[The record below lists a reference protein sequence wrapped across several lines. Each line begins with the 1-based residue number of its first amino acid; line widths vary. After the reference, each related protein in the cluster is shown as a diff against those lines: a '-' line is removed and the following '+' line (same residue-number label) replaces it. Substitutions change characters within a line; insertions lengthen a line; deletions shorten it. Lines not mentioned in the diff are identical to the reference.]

1 MCGWLKPTRPGPLP
15 VPGRLHCG
23 YHSGKAR
30 TDETVA
36 KKLCLFFEGCT
47 SDGRSHK
54 EEKKRD
60 KNIPKVWSIIG
71 RASLPFLCAST
82 AQSRTVETASSP
94 SETLHFPP
102 CSSLL
107 RCPPIRK
114 VSEAHLTSLL
124 NKTLHWIAT
133 LDYII
138 MISSWFVAPAG
149 EIFWIIITSWWC
161 RPAAD
166 SGCECQRQ
174 RETPQW
180 QWLAGQ
186 VSKRNG
192 MGLYFPFLKT
202 CFQKLILKP
211 LFPS

>member
-30 TDETVA
+30 TVEAVT

-47 SDGRSHK
+47 SDGCSHK

-60 KNIPKVWSIIG
+60 KNILKVGPIIG
-71 RASLPFLCAST
+71 CASKPFLCVST
-82 AQSRTVETASSP
+82 AQSRTVEATSSP

-102 CSSLL
+102 RSSLL
-107 RCPPIRK
+107 LCPPIHK

-124 NKTLHWIAT
+124 NKTVHWIVT

-138 MISSWFVAPAG
+138 MIS
-149 EIFWIIITSWWC
+149 T
-161 RPAAD
+161 
-166 SGCECQRQ
+166 
-174 RETPQW
+174 
-180 QWLAGQ
+180 
-186 VSKRNG
+186 
-192 MGLYFPFLKT
+192 
-202 CFQKLILKP
+202 
-211 LFPS
+211 